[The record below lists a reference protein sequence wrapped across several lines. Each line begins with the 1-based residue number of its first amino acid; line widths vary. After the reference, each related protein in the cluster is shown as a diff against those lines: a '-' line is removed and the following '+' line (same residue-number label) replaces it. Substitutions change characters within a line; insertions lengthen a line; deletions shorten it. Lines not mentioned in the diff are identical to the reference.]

1 MFCPKCAAQNN
12 DGTSFCRVCGANV
25 SLVPQALT
33 GQLPQAES
41 EKDASCM
48 RSGKPATYE
57 SAFRSLFMGVAF
69 LLVAVALGFSRTGGG
84 WWFYMLIPAFA
95 LMGTGVAHY
104 MRVKE
109 QQKGMMAG
117 TFVQPRHQPSPQP
130 SLPSRRTGEL
140 VSPPPS
146 VTEGTTRHL
155 GAEAPTKHFGASGDS
170 TL

>member
-25 SLVPQALT
+25 SLIPQALT

-41 EKDASCM
+41 EKDASCRM
-48 RSGKPATYE
+48 SGKPATYE

-84 WWFYMLIPAFA
+84 WWFYMLIPAFT

-109 QQKGMMAG
+109 QQKRMMDRHVCSATARTIPAAFA
-117 TFVQPRHQPSPQP
+117 TFETN
-130 SLPSRRTGEL
+130 RRTDF
-140 VSPPPS
+140 
-146 VTEGTTRHL
+146 T
-155 GAEAPTKHFGASGDS
+155 S
-170 TL
+170 T